1 MNLFPPADETIEGVG
16 RALRDGRLTCVG
28 LLGLCLAR
36 IDDREADVRAWVV
49 VDREGAARQA
59 AGLDAD
65 LASGL
70 DRGPLHGIPL
80 GIKDIVDVEGLP
92 TAAGA
97 KQWAKG
103 AAADDAEVVA
113 RLRAAGAV
121 ILGKTVTTAY
131 AWVDPAVTHN
141 PWDLD
146 RTPGGSSS
154 GSAAALASGMCLGAI
169 GTQTGGSIV
178 RPSSYCGI
186 AGFKPRFGENPTR
199 GVVPLA
205 EHLDHPGPMA
215 RCVADLIH
223 LQRVL
228 APSSDFEA
236 KDDAPPRVL
245 VAAWMLQRAED
256 SMRRAFDRALEAL
269 DRAGATMIGVADPLP
284 FEEILADY
292 RKIVAVEAAHVH
304 AARMAELPGDYP
316 PRIRLLVEEGLKVA
330 ADDYRVARER
340 QEALRSAGSRID
352 GDLLAAPATMGA
364 APDRTTTGD
373 PSMNAP
379 FSFLGLPVVTFP
391 VGLSAEGLPL
401 GIQLAG
407 IGPRAGSSA
416 ATLRAAAWC
425 ERVVREGF
433 ATSFA

>member
-1 MNLFPPADETIEGVG
+1 MNLFPPADETIDGVG
-16 RALRDGRLTCVG
+16 RALREGRLTCVG

-36 IDDREADVRAWVV
+36 IDDREANVRAWVV
-49 VDREGAARQA
+49 VDREGAAEQA
-59 AGLDAD
+59 ATLDAE
-65 LASGL
+65 LASGH
-70 DRGPLHGIPL
+70 DRGPLHGIPV
-80 GIKDIVDVEGLP
+80 GIKDIVDVRELP

-97 KQWAKG
+97 TLWARGNAK
-103 AAADDAEVVA
+103 DDSEVVA

-131 AWVDPAVTHN
+131 AWVDPAATHN

-154 GSAAALASGMCLGAI
+154 GSAAAVASGMCLAAI
-169 GTQTGGSIV
+169 GTQTGGSII
-178 RPSSYCGI
+178 RPASYCGI
-186 AGFKPRFGENPTR
+186 AGFKPRFGENPGR
-199 GVVPLA
+199 GIVPLA
-205 EHLDHPGPMA
+205 EHLDHVGPLA
-215 RCVADLIH
+215 HCVADLAH
-223 LQRVL
+223 VQRVL
-228 APSSDFEA
+228 APSTDFDEV
-236 KDDAPPRVL
+236 DDAPTRIL

-256 SMRRAFDRALEAL
+256 SMRRAFDRAIEAL
-269 DRAGATMIGVADPLP
+269 GRAGARVIGVADPLP
-284 FEEILADY
+284 FDEIAVDY
-292 RKIVAVEAAHVH
+292 RRIVAVEAAGIH
-304 AARMAELPGDYP
+304 AARMAEHPEDYP
-316 PRIRLLVEEGLKVA
+316 PRIRALVEEGLKVPG
-330 ADDYRVARER
+330 DEYRLALER
-340 QEALRSAGSRID
+340 QEGLRSAGSRLD

-401 GIQLAG
+401 GIQLVG

-416 ATLRAAAWC
+416 ATLRASAWC

-433 ATSFA
+433 ASSFA